1 MEMPK
6 IDNIVR
12 DSKLGVTI
20 NVKAYRKLHPAE
32 LARAIA
38 YFRSTKQG
46 KRLKRNSTYVIL
58 SIIGIRE

>member
-12 DSKLGVTI
+12 DSRLGVTV
-20 NVKAYRKLHPAE
+20 NVKAYRKLTPAE
-32 LARAIA
+32 LTRAIA
-38 YFRSTKQG
+38 HFRSTKQG
-46 KRLKRNSTYVIL
+46 KSLKRNSTYVIL